1 MANQNVTWC
10 PRVMTSLCSPYP
22 SMLTPLHL
30 ASEKSHNDVIELL
43 VKHEAKVSRNAW

>member
-1 MANQNVTWC
+1 MANQNVTRR
-10 PRVMTSLCSPYP
+10 PPMMTSLCSSYP

-43 VKHEAKVSRNAW
+43 VKHEAKVSRNT